1 MVTHLVRERAVPGAD
16 ADDGDV
22 VEAGGI
28 RHRRRG
34 ELAEA
39 GLRHHYRVNLRRR
52 SCFRSGIGLGWVGRL
67 PKTEN
72 REL

>member
-1 MVTHLVRERAVPGAD
+1 MTFYWFPDSYSVIVTNRACTNLVRERAVPGAD

-22 VEAGGI
+22 VEAGGV

-39 GLRHHYRVNLRRR
+39 GLRHHYRVNLRRN
-52 SCFRSGIGLGWVGRL
+52 
-67 PKTEN
+67 T
-72 REL
+72 